1 LSKQEKYMFSKN
13 NTSTADQEPTTPS
26 VPKPQPQVQRPTIVQ
41 PAAAAVQQNMSS
53 SLSPGMTV
61 IGKLVGEGAVK
72 IYGRIEGELQA
83 SSIVI
88 CEGAQIDGDVVAKEL
103 TIAGRVKGTIHAG
116 KVKLQSSAVVEGDIF
131 HRSLAIEENARFEG
145 MSRREEGQS
154 EKLSAP
160 GPAAEK
166 PYSAATNGSKTP
178 NGGTTHASYAP
189 PAA

>member
-1 LSKQEKYMFSKN
+1 MFSKN
-13 NTSTADQEPTTPS
+13 NTSTSEQEPATPAM
-26 VPKPQPQVQRPTIVQ
+26 PKPQPVQRPAVVSPAV
-41 PAAAAVQQNMSS
+41 PAAAAQQQDMSS

-131 HRSLAIEENARFEG
+131 PRSLAIEENARFEG
-145 MSRREEGQS
+145 MSRREESQS
-154 EKLSAP
+154 ERPTATAQP
-160 GPAAEK
+160 AEK
-166 PYSAATNGSKTP
+166 PYTASTNGSKTP
-178 NGGTTHASYAP
+178 NGSSGHTSYAP

>member
-1 LSKQEKYMFSKN
+1 MFNK
-13 NTSTADQEPTTPS
+13 TSTSTGEQEAASPPL
-26 VPKPQPQVQRPTIVQ
+26 PKPQPVQRPSVAQ
-41 PAAAAVQQNMSS
+41 SPVAAGQQDLSS

-131 HRSLAIEENARFEG
+131 HRSLSIEENARFEG
-145 MSRREEGQS
+145 MSRRDEGHS
-154 EKLSAP
+154 DK
-160 GPAAEK
+160 PAAAVER
-166 PYSAATNGSKTP
+166 PVTVATNGSKTQ
-178 NGGTTHASYAP
+178 NGGSTHASYAP
-189 PAA
+189 PAV

>member
-1 LSKQEKYMFSKN
+1 MFSKN
-13 NTSTADQEPTTPS
+13 SSSTSDQEPTTPS
-26 VPKPQPQVQRPTIVQ
+26 MPKPQPVQRPAVVSPAV
-41 PAAAAVQQNMSS
+41 PAAAAQDMSS

-154 EKLSAP
+154 ERSAAAA
-160 GPAAEK
+160 PAAEK
-166 PYSAATNGSKTP
+166 PYSASTNGSKTP
-178 NGGTTHASYAP
+178 NGGSTHASYAP

>member
-1 LSKQEKYMFSKN
+1 MFSKN
-13 NTSTADQEPTTPS
+13 NTSTSEQEPTTPAM
-26 VPKPQPQVQRPTIVQ
+26 PKPQPVQRPAVVSPAVP
-41 PAAAAVQQNMSS
+41 PAASVQQQDMSS

-61 IGKLVGEGAVK
+61 IGKLVGDGAVK

-154 EKLSAP
+154 ERPSAP
-160 GPAAEK
+160 AQAAEK
-166 PYSAATNGSKTP
+166 PYTASTNGSKTP
-178 NGGTTHASYAP
+178 NGGSAHTSYAP

>member
-1 LSKQEKYMFSKN
+1 MFSKN
-13 NTSTADQEPTTPS
+13 STSTTDQEPTTPS
-26 VPKPQPQVQRPTIVQ
+26 MPKPQPVQRPAVVSPAVPT
-41 PAAAAVQQNMSS
+41 PAAAAAQQQDMSS

-145 MSRREEGQS
+145 MSRREETQS
-154 EKLSAP
+154 ERTSAP
-160 GPAAEK
+160 ASEK
-166 PYSAATNGSKTP
+166 SHSAATNGNGSKTQ
-178 NGGTTHASYAP
+178 NGGSVHASYAP

>member
-1 LSKQEKYMFSKN
+1 MFSKN
-13 NTSTADQEPTTPS
+13 NTSTTDQEPATPS
-26 VPKPQPQVQRPTIVQ
+26 MPKPQPVQRPAVVSPAV
-41 PAAAAVQQNMSS
+41 PAAAAQAQDMSS

-154 EKLSAP
+154 ERSSASAS
-160 GPAAEK
+160 AAEK
-166 PYSAATNGSKTP
+166 PHNASTNGSKTP
-178 NGGTTHASYAP
+178 NGGSAHASYAP

>member
-1 LSKQEKYMFSKN
+1 MSMFSKHSSSN
-13 NTSTADQEPTTPS
+13 AEQEAAS
-26 VPKPQPQVQRPTIVQ
+26 SSLPKPQPVQRPVVSQPT
-41 PAAAAVQQNMSS
+41 PAAQQDMSS

-145 MSRREEGQS
+145 MSRREDGNS
-154 EKLSAP
+154 EK
-160 GPAAEK
+160 PAAAVER
-166 PYSAATNGSKTP
+166 PANVATNGSKTQ
-178 NGGTTHASYAP
+178 NGGSVHASYAP

>member
-1 LSKQEKYMFSKN
+1 
-13 NTSTADQEPTTPS
+13 
-26 VPKPQPQVQRPTIVQ
+26 
-41 PAAAAVQQNMSS
+41 
-53 SLSPGMTV
+53 
-61 IGKLVGEGAVK
+61 
-72 IYGRIEGELQA
+72 
-83 SSIVI
+83 
-88 CEGAQIDGDVVAKEL
+88 
-103 TIAGRVKGTIHAG
+103 
-116 KVKLQSSAVVEGDIF
+116 VVEGDIF

>member
-1 LSKQEKYMFSKN
+1 MFSKN
-13 NTSTADQEPTTPS
+13 STSTADQETATTPS
-26 VPKPQPQVQRPTIVQ
+26 MPKPQPVQRPPVVQ
-41 PAAAAVQQNMSS
+41 PAVPAGQQDMSS

-154 EKLSAP
+154 EKPTATSA
-160 GPAAEK
+160 AAEK
-166 PYSAATNGSKTP
+166 PYSPTANGSRTQ
-178 NGGTTHASYAP
+178 NGGSVHTPYAP

>member
-1 LSKQEKYMFSKN
+1 MFSKN
-13 NTSTADQEPTTPS
+13 TTSTAEPEPTTPS
-26 VPKPQPQVQRPTIVQ
+26 MPKPQPVQRPAVVS
-41 PAAAAVQQNMSS
+41 PAVPSAAQQQDMSS

-131 HRSLAIEENARFEG
+131 HRSLAIEENAKFEG
-145 MSRREEGQS
+145 MSRREEGHG
-154 EKLSAP
+154 ERPSAP
-160 GPAAEK
+160 APAVEK
-166 PYSAATNGSKTP
+166 PYSAGTNGAKTQ
-178 NGGTTHASYAP
+178 NGGSAHTSYAP

>member
-1 LSKQEKYMFSKN
+1 MSMFSKN
-13 NTSTADQEPTTPS
+13 TSSNADQESSLPR
-26 VPKPQPQVQRPTIVQ
+26 PQPVPRPTVVQ
-41 PAAAAVQQNMSS
+41 AAPAAGQQDMSS
-53 SLSPGMTV
+53 SLSAGMTV

-131 HRSLAIEENARFEG
+131 HRSLSIEENARFEG
-145 MSRREEGQS
+145 MSRREESHGD
-154 EKLSAP
+154 KPSAT
-160 GPAAEK
+160 AADK
-166 PYSAATNGSKTP
+166 PSSVTTNGSKTQSP
-178 NGGTTHASYAP
+178 NGGSAHASYAP
-189 PAA
+189 PAV

>member
-1 LSKQEKYMFSKN
+1 MFNK
-13 NTSTADQEPTTPS
+13 TSTSTGEQEAAS
-26 VPKPQPQVQRPTIVQ
+26 SSLPKPQPVRPTVPQ
-41 PAAAAVQQNMSS
+41 PVTAGQQEISS

-83 SSIVI
+83 SSVVI

-131 HRSLAIEENARFEG
+131 HRSLSIEENARFEG
-145 MSRREEGQS
+145 MSRREEGHS
-154 EKLSAP
+154 EKPSA
-160 GPAAEK
+160 AAA
-166 PYSAATNGSKTP
+166 SFSGATNGTKTQSP
-178 NGGTTHASYAP
+178 NGGSTHASYAP

>member
-1 LSKQEKYMFSKN
+1 MSKQEEYMFTKAS
-13 NTSTADQEPTTPS
+13 TSSSDQDTPMPPM
-26 VPKPQPQVQRPTIVQ
+26 PKAQPIQKPAAVA
-41 PAAAAVQQNMSS
+41 PAAAAGQDISS

-131 HRSLAIEENARFEG
+131 HRSLEIEENAKFEG
-145 MSRREEGQS
+145 MSRREEGHG
-154 EKLSAP
+154 ERPSAP
-160 GPAAEK
+160 APAVEK
-166 PYSAATNGSKTP
+166 PYSAGTNGAKTQ
-178 NGGTTHASYAP
+178 NGGSAHTSYAP

>member
-1 LSKQEKYMFSKN
+1 MFSKAS
-13 NTSTADQEPTTPS
+13 TSTSNQDTATPM
-26 VPKPQPQVQRPTIVQ
+26 PKPQPIQKPTAVAS
-41 PAAAAVQQNMSS
+41 AAAGQQEMSS

-83 SSIVI
+83 SSIVV

-116 KVKLQSSAVVEGDIF
+116 KVKLQSSAEVEGDIF

-145 MSRREEGQS
+145 MSRREDSQS
-154 EKLSAP
+154 EKPSAAAGDKPLSAP
-160 GPAAEK
+160 
-166 PYSAATNGSKTP
+166 TNGSKTQSP
-178 NGGTTHASYAP
+178 NGGSAHVSYAA
-189 PAA
+189 PAG

>member
-26 VPKPQPQVQRPTIVQ
+26 APKPQVQRPTIVQ
-41 PAAAAVQQNMSS
+41 PAAAAGQQDMSS

-154 EKLSAP
+154 ERPSAP

-166 PYSAATNGSKTP
+166 PFSAATNGSKTP
-178 NGGTTHASYAP
+178 NGGTTHTSYSP

>member
-1 LSKQEKYMFSKN
+1 MFNK
-13 NTSTADQEPTTPS
+13 TSTATGEQEAASSPL
-26 VPKPQPQVQRPTIVQ
+26 PKPQPVRPTVTQ
-41 PAAAAVQQNMSS
+41 PAAAAGQQDMSS
-53 SLSPGMTV
+53 SLSSGMTV

-131 HRSLAIEENARFEG
+131 HRSLSIEENARFEG
-145 MSRREEGQS
+145 MSRREDGHS
-154 EKLSAP
+154 EK
-160 GPAAEK
+160 PAAVTDR
-166 PYSAATNGSKTP
+166 PVNVTTNGSKTQ
-178 NGGTTHASYAP
+178 NGGSTHASYAP

>member
-1 LSKQEKYMFSKN
+1 MFSKN
-13 NTSTADQEPTTPS
+13 NTSTSDQEPATPS
-26 VPKPQPQVQRPTIVQ
+26 MPKPQPVQRPAVVSPAV
-41 PAAAAVQQNMSS
+41 PAAAPAQQDMSS

-154 EKLSAP
+154 EKPSASAP
-160 GPAAEK
+160 ATEK
-166 PYSAATNGSKTP
+166 SYSAATNGSKTP
-178 NGGTTHASYAP
+178 NGSSGHASYAP

>member
-1 LSKQEKYMFSKN
+1 MFSKN
-13 NTSTADQEPTTPS
+13 SSSTSDQEPTTPS
-26 VPKPQPQVQRPTIVQ
+26 MPKPQPVQRPAVVSPAV
-41 PAAAAVQQNMSS
+41 PAAAQDMSS

-154 EKLSAP
+154 ERSADAA
-160 GPAAEK
+160 PAAEK
-166 PYSAATNGSKTP
+166 PYSASTNGSKTP
-178 NGGTTHASYAP
+178 NGGSTHASYAP

>member
-1 LSKQEKYMFSKN
+1 MFSKN
-13 NTSTADQEPTTPS
+13 TTSTGEQAAAS
-26 VPKPQPQVQRPTIVQ
+26 SSLPKPQPVQRPAVAQ
-41 PAAAAVQQNMSS
+41 PTTAAAQQDMSS

-88 CEGAQIDGDVVAKEL
+88 CEGAQIDGDVMAKEL

-145 MSRREEGQS
+145 MSRREDGLS
-154 EKLSAP
+154 EK
-160 GPAAEK
+160 PAAVADR
-166 PYSAATNGSKTP
+166 PASVAANGSKTQ
-178 NGGTTHASYAP
+178 NGGQAHASYATP
-189 PAA
+189 PA

>member
-41 PAAAAVQQNMSS
+41 PAAAAGQQDMSS

-154 EKLSAP
+154 ERPSAP

-166 PYSAATNGSKTP
+166 PFSAATNGSKTP
-178 NGGTTHASYAP
+178 NGGTTHTSYSP

>member
-1 LSKQEKYMFSKN
+1 MFSKN
-13 NTSTADQEPTTPS
+13 STSTVDQGAAS
-26 VPKPQPQVQRPTIVQ
+26 SSLPKPQPIQKPTAVA
-41 PAAAAVQQNMSS
+41 PAAAAGQQEMSS
-53 SLSPGMTV
+53 SLSAGMTV

-88 CEGAQIDGDVVAKEL
+88 CEGAQIEGDVVAKEL

-145 MSRREEGQS
+145 MSRREDSHS
-154 EKLSAP
+154 EKPVAVADR
-160 GPAAEK
+160 PA
-166 PYSAATNGSKTP
+166 SVSTNVPKTQ
-178 NGGTTHASYAP
+178 NGGAAHASHTTP
-189 PAA
+189 

>member
-1 LSKQEKYMFSKN
+1 MSMFSKSS
-13 NTSTADQEPTTPS
+13 TSTGEPEAASPPL
-26 VPKPQPQVQRPTIVQ
+26 PKPQPVVRPNIPQ
-41 PAAAAVQQNMSS
+41 PAATAGQQDLSS

-131 HRSLAIEENARFEG
+131 HRSLSIEENARFEG
-145 MSRREEGQS
+145 MSRREEGHS
-154 EKLSAP
+154 EKPSAVADRP
-160 GPAAEK
+160 VNVT
-166 PYSAATNGSKTP
+166 TNGSKTQNQ
-178 NGGTTHASYAP
+178 NGGSTHASYAP
-189 PAA
+189 PAV